1 MTQERPGEADILPD
15 KTDPAQK
22 QVAELEKAKLKALF
36 EYTKTVAEI
45 DEQLSQL
52 LAEGKS

>member
-1 MTQERPGEADILPD
+1 MTTQPVEVDIFPD
-15 KTDPAQK
+15 KTDPVQK

-45 DEQLSQL
+45 DERLSQL
-52 LAEGKS
+52 LAEGKA

>member
-1 MTQERPGEADILPD
+1 MSKEPPADISD
-15 KTDPAQK
+15 VQK

-45 DEQLSQL
+45 DERLSEL
-52 LAEGKS
+52 LSEGKK

>member
-36 EYTKTVAEI
+36 EYTKTIAEI

>member
-1 MTQERPGEADILPD
+1 MSQEQPDIPD
-15 KTDPAQK
+15 VQK

-45 DEQLSQL
+45 DERLSQL
-52 LAEGKS
+52 LSEGKS